1 MKKIKLITLYLLSF
15 ILFANYLQAQIESE
29 KDSLESLLP
38 FAKDYQRV
46 DIYIALANLVK
57 QTDTATAIN
66 YAQQSF
72 KISNKISYSKGLAG
86 AYIILG
92 YFDINRSDYKNAKTK
107 YLYAIS
113 YAIKSNDL
121 ITISWAYENM
131 GNLYFIHSDY
141 SKAMRYFM
149 GALSKAEKSGN
160 QKSIALAYNK
170 IGSLYLEMKDTL
182 KSEFYYSKAYN
193 ILKNHGDEIA
203 FAKITNN
210 LGNIYKYTRHEMKA
224 LYYYSISLEVFKKN
238 NLQADISTVLNN
250 IGMIYLS
257 KRNFKKAFQFI
268 NESYQIDKLK
278 SDYYNTTISSLNIG
292 RIYFET
298 KKIDS
303 ALYFSMQAMKL
314 AKANKYAIEYYES
327 CKQLS
332 KIYELKGDNENA
344 LFYAKESTAKQIL
357 DANKGAQ
364 IENIDSNNEKAEI
377 DQNIKLLAAENKVN
391 EINILEKDGS
401 VQHKNTILSV
411 LICVIVFLIL
421 LTILFFYLLTQKKKR
436 KKLAHSL
443 AAKSNILQRINHEL
457 RTPLNSLMN
466 YSYLANESKN
476 LTELREYLLGIN
488 ASGSNLTY
496 SMNNIVSYLQID
508 SKNNLLVNAPFN
520 LNETLQSIFKDFQ
533 IQCSQKNILF
543 SQLIAADLPHFVIA
557 DSNKIKTIIQNILYN
572 SLKFSEKGV
581 IKIEI
586 KLLKTFKNQEQ
597 TKGKISVTIIDEGHG
612 LNGKNKNDLL
622 FSNLKKNAENDG
634 FGLGLFIVNNF
645 VKDLHGSFELSN
657 NDIAGC
663 TAKVAF
669 ELEIDE
675 KHSNNHNYI
684 IENKNIEKIN
694 ILLVESDLT
703 NCYTLQKILE
713 RKGHQVSIALKEKE
727 VFSLLNTSKFDMV
740 LLDVCLPQMNG
751 IALTKLIRLGV
762 EFSVDNDIPIIGL
775 SANADPIEMKECIVA
790 GMNDYFTKPIN
801 NELLLHKINEL
812 ASKKLKNSTNKIHD
826 FNF

>member
-92 YFDINRSDYKNAKTK
+92 YFEINRGNYKNAKTE

-113 YAIKSNDL
+113 YANKSNDL
-121 ITISWAYENM
+121 NTISWAYENM
-131 GNLYFIHSDY
+131 GNLYFIQSDY

-203 FAKITNN
+203 FAKISNN
-210 LGNIYKYTRHEMKA
+210 LGNIYKYTRLEMKA
-224 LYYYSISLEVFKKN
+224 LYYYNISLEVFKKN

-314 AKANKYAIEYYES
+314 AKANKNALEYYES

-332 KIYELKGDNENA
+332 KIYELKGNNENA
-344 LFYAKESTAKQIL
+344 LFYANESTAKQIL
-357 DANKGAQ
+357 DANKGAE
-364 IENIDSNNEKAEI
+364 IENIDSNYEKAEI

-391 EINILEKDGS
+391 EITILEKDGG
-401 VQHKNTILSV
+401 VQHKNTNLLV

-436 KKLAHSL
+436 KTLALSL
-443 AAKSNILQRINHEL
+443 AAKSNILDRINQEL

-476 LTELREYLLGIN
+476 LTELRKYLLGIN
-488 ASGSNLTY
+488 ASGSNLNF
-496 SMNNIVSYLQID
+496 SMNNIESYLQID
-508 SKNNLLVNAPFN
+508 SKNNLVVNEPFN

-543 SQLIAADLPHFVIA
+543 SQLISADLPNFVIA
-557 DSNKIKTIIQNILYN
+557 DKNKITSIIQNLLYN

-586 KLLKTFKNQEQ
+586 KLLKTFKIQDV
-597 TKGKISVTIIDEGHG
+597 TKGRISIAIIDEGLG
-612 LNGKNKNDLL
+612 FNGKNMKDLG

-645 VKDLHGSFELSN
+645 VKDLHGSFELLN

-675 KHSNNHNYI
+675 EHSTNDNYFT
-684 IENKNIEKIN
+684 ENK
-694 ILLVESDLT
+694 
-703 NCYTLQKILE
+703 
-713 RKGHQVSIALKEKE
+713 
-727 VFSLLNTSKFDMV
+727 
-740 LLDVCLPQMNG
+740 
-751 IALTKLIRLGV
+751 
-762 EFSVDNDIPIIGL
+762 II
-775 SANADPIEMKECIVA
+775 
-790 GMNDYFTKPIN
+790 
-801 NELLLHKINEL
+801 
-812 ASKKLKNSTNKIHD
+812 
-826 FNF
+826 

>member
-15 ILFANYLQAQIESE
+15 MLFANYLQAQIESE

-46 DIYIALANLVK
+46 DIYIALADILK
-57 QTDTATAIN
+57 QTDTATAID

-92 YFDINRSDYKNAKTK
+92 FIDRSRSDFKNAKTK

-121 ITISWAYENM
+121 NTISWAYQNM
-131 GNLYFIHSDY
+131 GNLYFIQSDY
-141 SKAMRYFM
+141 SKAMHYYM

-160 QKSIALAYNK
+160 QKSIALAYNE

-182 KSEFYYSKAYN
+182 KAEFYYSKAYN
-193 ILKNHGDEIA
+193 ILKNNGDEIA
-203 FAKITNN
+203 FAKISNN
-210 LGNIYKYTRHEMKA
+210 LGNIFKYTRLEMKA
-224 LYYYSISLEVFKKN
+224 LYFYNKSLEVFKKN

-257 KRNFKKAFQFI
+257 KSNFKKAFQFI
-268 NESYQIDKLK
+268 NQSYIINKQK
-278 SDYYNTTISSLNIG
+278 SDYFNTTISSLSLG
-292 RIYFET
+292 SIYFET

-314 AKANKYAIEYYES
+314 AKANKYTLEYSES

-332 KIYELKGDNENA
+332 KIYELKGDNEKA
-344 LFYAKESTAKQIL
+344 LFYSKESAVKQFL
-357 DANKGAQ
+357 DAHKSAE
-364 IENIDSNNEKAEI
+364 IESVNSNYEKAKKN
-377 DQNIKLLAAENKVN
+377 QNIKLLAAENKIK
-391 EINILEKDGS
+391 EINIIEKEYN
-401 VQHKNTILSV
+401 VQHKNTFLLA
-411 LICVIVFLIL
+411 LICVFLVLI
-421 LTILFFYLLTQKKKR
+421 TVLFYYLLTQKKKR
-436 KKLAHSL
+436 KTLTLSL
-443 AAKSNILQRINHEL
+443 AAKSNILQRINQEL
-457 RTPLNSLMN
+457 RTPLNTLMN

-476 LTELREYLLGIN
+476 LTELRKYLLGIN
-488 ASGSNLTY
+488 ASGSNLNF
-496 SMNNIVSYLQID
+496 SMNNIESYLQID
-508 SKNNLLVNAPFN
+508 SKNNLVINEPFN

-543 SQLIAADLPHFVIA
+543 SQLIAADLPHLVIA
-557 DSNKIKTIIQNILYN
+557 DSNKITSIIQNLLYN

-586 KLLKTFKNQEQ
+586 KLLKTFKIQDI
-597 TKGKISVTIIDEGHG
+597 TKGRISIAIIDEGLG
-612 LNGKNKNDLL
+612 FNSKNMKDLV

-645 VKDLHGSFELSN
+645 VKDLHGSFELLN

-663 TAKVAF
+663 TAQVAF

-675 KHSNNHNYI
+675 EFSINDNYFT
-684 IENKNIEKIN
+684 ENK
-694 ILLVESDLT
+694 
-703 NCYTLQKILE
+703 
-713 RKGHQVSIALKEKE
+713 
-727 VFSLLNTSKFDMV
+727 
-740 LLDVCLPQMNG
+740 
-751 IALTKLIRLGV
+751 
-762 EFSVDNDIPIIGL
+762 II
-775 SANADPIEMKECIVA
+775 
-790 GMNDYFTKPIN
+790 
-801 NELLLHKINEL
+801 
-812 ASKKLKNSTNKIHD
+812 
-826 FNF
+826 